1 MSQTYNR
8 IFKLTIAEMTLLVLA
23 SSYIWLTRLN
33 GKQVLSLD
41 REVYEVDD
49 VLVLT
54 VHNVYRDGIMVAVD
68 YRIQEW
74 TGDYWH
80 ELNVYAPD
88 SGYDAA
94 CKVLAPGQTYRQVVH
109 IRWLGEGRYRIGK
122 QINLLEVEEETY
134 TSWIEFM
141 VEG

>member
-1 MSQTYNR
+1 M
-8 IFKLTIAEMTLLVLA
+8 LTIAAMALIVLA
-23 SSYIWLTRLN
+23 SSYTWLTRLN

-54 VHNVYRDGIMVAVD
+54 VHNIYRDGILVDVD

-74 TGDYWH
+74 TGGYWH
-80 ELNVYAPD
+80 ELDVHAPD
-88 SGYDAA
+88 SGVTAA
-94 CKVLAPGQTYRQVVH
+94 SKLLAPGETYRQVMD

-122 QINLLEVEEETY
+122 QINRLEGLEEETN
-134 TSWIEFM
+134 TFWIEFR

>member
-8 IFKLTIAEMTLLVLA
+8 IFMLTIAAMALIVLA
-23 SSYIWLTRLN
+23 SSYTWLTRLN

-54 VHNVYRDGIMVAVD
+54 VHNIYRGGILVDVD

-80 ELNVYAPD
+80 ELNTDSRD
-88 SGYDAA
+88 SGVDAA
-94 CKVLAPGQTYRQVVH
+94 SKVLAPGETYRQVMH

-122 QINLLEVEEETY
+122 QITTLLEEETN
-134 TSWIEFM
+134 TFWIEFM

>member
-8 IFKLTIAEMTLLVLA
+8 IFKLTIAATSLIIIA
-23 SSYIWLTRLN
+23 SSYTWLTRLN
-33 GKQVLSLD
+33 GKQVLCLNK
-41 REVYEVDD
+41 EVYKAGD

-54 VHNVYRDGIMVAVD
+54 VKNVYRDGILVD
-68 YRIQEW
+68 VEYRIQEW

-80 ELNVYAPD
+80 ELNKDSRD

-94 CKVLAPGQTYRQVVH
+94 AKVLAPGETYRKVVD

-122 QINLLEVEEETY
+122 QITLLEEEKTY
-134 TSWIEFM
+134 TFWVEFM